1 MGHLTKI
8 SPLVDHVDLSS
19 QVGIDGRS
27 GVILE
32 ELSFCVHLNLRCDPS
47 DSQALTAASTALDVA
62 LPLSPN
68 TLNEESDIRIL
79 WLGPDEWLVVAPSA
93 NIHLFEK
100 INSAWTGLHHSVTDI
115 TGGQT
120 VVRIK
125 GERARQLL
133 NQGCTLDLHQ
143 RVFKVGQCA
152 QSLLAHVPVLIS
164 RCTDNGNGTCR
175 FDLVVRRSYADHLVR
190 WLVDAAREI
199 GFVNR
204 LGSPRQ
210 RTSPTNRSQMWPASK

>member
-1 MGHLTKI
+1 MGQSKLTKT

-19 QVGIDGRS
+19 QVGVDGRS

-32 ELSFCVHLNLRCDPS
+32 ELSFCMHLNLRCDPS
-47 DSQALTAASTALDVA
+47 DSQALTAALTALGVP

-68 TLNEESDIRIL
+68 TFNEASDIRIL

-100 INSAWTGLHHSVTDI
+100 INWAWTGLHHSVTDI

-133 NQGCTLDLHQ
+133 NQGCTLDLHH
-143 RVFKVGQCA
+143 RVFKVGHCA

-164 RCTDNGNGTCR
+164 GCTDNENGTFR
-175 FDLVVRRSYADHLVR
+175 FDLVVRRSDADHVAR

-204 LGSPRQ
+204 LGNSQPS
-210 RTSPTNRSQMWPASK
+210 TSMSKSSQV

>member
-68 TLNEESDIRIL
+68 TFNEESDIRIL

-93 NIHLFEK
+93 NIHLSEK
-100 INSAWTGLHHSVTDI
+100 INSAWAGLHHSVTDI

-120 VVRIK
+120 VVRIE
-125 GERARQLL
+125 GERTGQLL
-133 NQGCTLDLHQ
+133 NQGCTLDLHH
-143 RVFKVGQCA
+143 REFKVGHCA

-164 RCTDNGNGTCR
+164 RSSNNENGICR
-175 FDLVVRRSYADHLVR
+175 FDLVVRRSYADYLAK
-190 WLVDAAREI
+190 WLLDAAREI
-199 GFVNR
+199 GFVSR
-204 LGSPRQ
+204 LGYSQPS
-210 RTSPTNRSQMWPASK
+210 TSLNNNS